1 MTSEALMSKNFL
13 TLTKYF
19 NKQPKKRIIS
29 SYLSEQFAFLSSK
42 HTTISFLDFYNYI
55 SLPYELSFR
64 LFKTLT
70 DTKSQTSPEHL
81 LISYEN
87 FITGLSRLYSDCTVE
102 KKIEIAMNFVS
113 QSIYPDKIYKDD
125 IEILFC
131 QFHMI
136 KNKKDSL
143 DLLYKIIN
151 DFFQTDVYLTL
162 EQFKQRSF
170 YENSTLLYL
179 GLFYL
184 VYYHPFQYESI
195 DFFERNVYQSKP
207 KEEDKD
213 CDVDV
218 VDFFF
223 VQSFPKGELYEY
235 LYQCFDILQ
244 FDLNDDLEELVNF
257 ENNITEIKTELECQH
272 FEYHS
277 FARKKHLNSAKI
289 VTPVKKRNSNML
301 AIRNSLKG
309 KNKLFPLSNPNLQ
322 HYLKLTS
329 TDDLNEKNLCFEF
342 YINIKDKTKYILKLS
357 GDDIYIFKIED
368 SNEDAKFRQI
378 ISLKQLYIKEGSK
391 SEDVIDSNGLIYH
404 TVHLI
409 STIKNKV
416 SDSVIY
422 IVSRTSI
429 IKLRMLI
436 NSTTKF
442 KSLDSDYNIN
452 AIIGKGAFGTVV
464 KAKRKKDNKDV
475 AVKIL
480 QKDYNKPNA
489 LSLIRNEIDI
499 VKYIKSLELEGVV
512 KTYDIIEQ
520 FDIVC
525 LIQEYADGGSLG
537 DYVLHRQNSTT
548 DDIDII
554 YSIVY
559 QLINTIKN
567 FHKYGIIHRDLKCD
581 NVMLDKAKN
590 VKIIDF
596 GLAGIK
602 THHDAI
608 NDVYGTLPYLSPEIV
623 KGEMYSDKVDVWAL
637 GILCYKLLYAK
648 FVFQG
653 DSVDELMAKILYGKI
668 ELSREIEVKSKK
680 AKVINEIIMSCLKRE
695 AAKRPDIV
703 KLATMIEMG

>member
-1 MTSEALMSKNFL
+1 MKGESLMNKNFL

-42 HTTISFLDFYNYI
+42 HSTISFLDFYNYI

-70 DTKSQTSPEHL
+70 DTKSNTQPDHL
-81 LISYEN
+81 QISNEN
-87 FITGLSRLYSDCTVE
+87 FVTGLSRLYSDCTVE

-113 QSIYPDKIYKDD
+113 QSIYPNKIYKDD

-143 DLLYKIIN
+143 SLLYQIIN
-151 DFFQTDVYLTL
+151 DFFQNDVYLTL

-195 DFFERNVYQSKP
+195 DFFERNVYQSKL

-235 LYQCFDILQ
+235 LYQCFDILS
-244 FDLNDDLEELVNF
+244 FDINNDLADLINF
-257 ENNITEIKTELECQH
+257 ENNITELKTELECQH
-272 FEYHS
+272 FEYQS
-277 FARKKHLNSAKI
+277 FERKKPLNSTKI
-289 VTPVKKRNSNML
+289 VTPIKKRYSNLSTTKSVKERNKML
-301 AIRNSLKG
+301 A
-309 KNKLFPLSNPNLQ
+309 LSNPNLQ
-322 HYLKLTS
+322 NYLKLNS
-329 TDDLNEKNLCFEF
+329 CDDLNEENLFFEF
-342 YINIKDKTKYILKLS
+342 YINIRDRTKHILKLS
-357 GDDIYIFKIED
+357 GDDIYIFKQED
-368 SNEDAKFRQI
+368 REDAKYKQI
-378 ISLKQLYIKEGSK
+378 ISLKQLYIKEGDK
-391 SEDVIDSNGLIYH
+391 NEDVIDNNGLIYH
-404 TVHLI
+404 AVHLI
-409 STIKNKV
+409 TTIKNRV

-429 IKLRMLI
+429 IKLRSLI

-442 KSLDSDYNIN
+442 KSLDNEYKID

-464 KAKRKKDNKDV
+464 KAKRKKDDKEV
-475 AVKIL
+475 AIKIL
-480 QKDYNKPNA
+480 QKDYNKHNA
-489 LSLIRNEIDI
+489 LALIRNEIDI
-499 VKYIKSLELEGVV
+499 IKYIKSLDLEGVV

-537 DYVLHRQNSTT
+537 DYVLHRQKSNT

-554 YSIVY
+554 YSMVY

-581 NVMLDKAKN
+581 NVMLDSNKN

-608 NDVYGTLPYLSPEIV
+608 SDVYGTLPYLSPEIV

-668 ELSREIEVKSKK
+668 ELNKEIEIKNEK
-680 AKVINEIIMSCLKRE
+680 AKLINEIIMSCLKRE
-695 AAKRPDIV
+695 AANRPDIV
-703 KLATMIEMG
+703 TLSTMIGML

>member
-1 MTSEALMSKNFL
+1 MKSEALMNKNFL

-19 NKQPKKRIIS
+19 NKQPKKRIIA

-42 HTTISFLDFYNYI
+42 HNTISFLDFYNYI

-70 DTKSQTSPEHL
+70 EAKEHTSPDQL
-81 LISYEN
+81 LISYDN

-143 DLLYKIIN
+143 SLLYQIIN
-151 DFFQTDVYLTL
+151 DFFQNDVYLTL

-184 VYYHPFQYESI
+184 VYYHPFDYESI
-195 DFFERNVYQSKP
+195 DFFERSVYQSKP

-213 CDVDV
+213 CDVNV

-223 VQSFPKGELYEY
+223 VQNFPKAELYEY
-235 LYQCFDILQ
+235 LYQCFDILS
-244 FDLNDDLEELVNF
+244 FDINDDLADLVDF
-257 ENNITEIKTELECQH
+257 ENNITELKTELECHH
-272 FEYHS
+272 FEYQS
-277 FARKKHLNSAKI
+277 FARKKALNSTKI
-289 VTPVKKRNSNML
+289 VTPVKKRNSNLLTSTKSVKERNKML
-301 AIRNSLKG
+301 A
-309 KNKLFPLSNPNLQ
+309 LSNPNLQ
-322 HYLKLTS
+322 NYLKLNS
-329 TDDLNEKNLCFEF
+329 CDDLNENNFCFEF
-342 YINIKDKTKYILKLS
+342 YINIRDKTKHILKIT
-357 GDDIYIFKIED
+357 GDDIYIFKHED
-368 SNEDAKFRQI
+368 HEDAKFKQI
-378 ISLKQLYIKEGSK
+378 LSLKQLYIKEGDK
-391 SEDVIDSNGLIYH
+391 NEDVIDNNGLIYH
-404 TVHLI
+404 AVHLI
-409 STIKNKV
+409 STIKNRV

-422 IVSRTSI
+422 IVSRSSI
-429 IKLRMLI
+429 IKLRSLI

-442 KSLDSDYNIN
+442 KSLDNEYKID

-464 KAKRKKDNKDV
+464 KAKRKKDDKLV

-480 QKDYNKPNA
+480 QKDYNRLNTLA
-489 LSLIRNEIDI
+489 LIRNEIDI
-499 VKYIKSLELEGVV
+499 IKYIKSLDIDGVV

-520 FDIVC
+520 FDIVY
-525 LIQEYADGGSLG
+525 LIQEYAEGGSLG
-537 DYVLHRQNSTT
+537 DYVLHRQQSNT

-567 FHKYGIIHRDLKCD
+567 FHKFGIIHRDLKCD
-581 NVMLDKAKN
+581 NVMLDSNKN

-668 ELSREIEVKSKK
+668 ELNKEIETKNEK
-680 AKVINEIIMSCLKRE
+680 AKLINEIIMSCLKRE

-703 KLATMIEMG
+703 KLSTMIGMI

>member
-1 MTSEALMSKNFL
+1 MKSEALMNKNFL

-19 NKQPKKRIIS
+19 NKQPKKRIIA

-42 HTTISFLDFYNYI
+42 HSTISFLDFYNYI

-70 DTKSQTSPEHL
+70 EKKEHTSPDHL
-81 LISYEN
+81 LISYEQ

-143 DLLYKIIN
+143 SLLYQIIN
-151 DFFQTDVYLTL
+151 DFFQNDVYLTL

-184 VYYHPFQYESI
+184 VYYHPFDYESI

-213 CDVDV
+213 CDVNV

-223 VQSFPKGELYEY
+223 VQSFPKAELYEY
-235 LYQCFDILQ
+235 LYQCFDILS
-244 FDLNDDLEELVNF
+244 FDINDDLADLVDF
-257 ENNITEIKTELECQH
+257 ENNITELKTELECHH
-272 FEYHS
+272 FEYQS
-277 FARKKHLNSAKI
+277 FTRQKALNSAKI
-289 VTPVKKRNSNML
+289 VTPVKKRNSNLLTSTKSVKDKML
-301 AIRNSLKG
+301 V
-309 KNKLFPLSNPNLQ
+309 LSNPNLQ
-322 HYLKLTS
+322 NYLKLNS
-329 TDDLNEKNLCFEF
+329 CDDLNVNNFCFEF
-342 YINIKDKTKYILKLS
+342 YINIREKTKHILKLT
-357 GDDIYIFKIED
+357 GDDIYIFKHEEH
-368 SNEDAKFRQI
+368 EDAKFKQI
-378 ISLKQLYIKEGSK
+378 ISLKQLYIKEGDK
-391 SEDVIDSNGLIYH
+391 NEDIIDNNGLIYH
-404 TVHLI
+404 VVHLI
-409 STIKNKV
+409 STIKNRV

-429 IKLRMLI
+429 IKLRSLI

-442 KSLDSDYNIN
+442 KSLDNEYKID

-464 KAKRKKDNKDV
+464 KAKRRKDDKLV

-480 QKDYNKPNA
+480 QKDYNRLNTLA
-489 LSLIRNEIDI
+489 LIRNEIDI
-499 VKYIKSLELEGVV
+499 IKYIKSLDLDGVV

-537 DYVLHRQNSTT
+537 DYVLHRQQSNT

-581 NVMLDKAKN
+581 NVMLDSNKN

-668 ELSREIEVKSKK
+668 ELNKEIETKNEK
-680 AKVINEIIMSCLKRE
+680 AKLINEIIMSCLKRE
-695 AAKRPDIV
+695 AANRPDIV
-703 KLATMIEMG
+703 KLSTMIGMI